1 MNDNLI
7 PNNIMKKNILYA
19 AAAAILALA
28 GMAVEGCTPTH
39 NGPEC
44 VLMGDSITEQWL
56 KYRPEFFENNEAPQ
70 GSQSLWRFFDF
81 LT

>member
-1 MNDNLI
+1 MAVLNDNLI

-44 VLMGDSITEQWL
+44 VLMGDSITE
-56 KYRPEFFENNEAPQ
+56 
-70 GSQSLWRFFDF
+70 
-81 LT
+81 